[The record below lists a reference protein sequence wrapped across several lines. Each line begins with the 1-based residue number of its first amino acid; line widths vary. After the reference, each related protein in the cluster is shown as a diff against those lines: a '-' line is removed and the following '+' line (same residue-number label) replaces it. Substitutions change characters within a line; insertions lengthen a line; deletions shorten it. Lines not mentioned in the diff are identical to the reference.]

1 MAESVERQ
9 EKHILS
15 LGVFVAINRRV
26 PTFLPPLNVSFQ
38 LLLVNHSTVLLL
50 QVTLQSLQD
59 ALYWMPL
66 IALLHFFFF
75 YYYSFFCYCFSL
87 ITMNE
92 LLPACLQDPLK
103 CFPSAGST
111 SFFFFVHFFLLTT
124 ENKNN
129 KKCPRAILILYSY
142 YNCSFHGISLLFFGS
157 SQ

>member
-1 MAESVERQ
+1 MERQ

-75 YYYSFFCYCFSL
+75 
-87 ITMNE
+87 
-92 LLPACLQDPLK
+92 LLL
-103 CFPSAGST
+103 
-111 SFFFFVHFFLLTT
+111 FLFL
-124 ENKNN
+124 
-129 KKCPRAILILYSY
+129 
-142 YNCSFHGISLLFFGS
+142 LLFFPDNHE
-157 SQ
+157 